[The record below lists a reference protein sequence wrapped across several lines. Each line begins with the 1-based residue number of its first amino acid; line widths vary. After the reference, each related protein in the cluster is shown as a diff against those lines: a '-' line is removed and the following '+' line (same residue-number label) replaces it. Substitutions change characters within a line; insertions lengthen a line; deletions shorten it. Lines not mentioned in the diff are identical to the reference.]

1 MFAVI
6 TCLRRVELYVDNYPV
21 QLAIAV
27 DALSIFISAPLF
39 KPAFPNT
46 SLVRY
51 DAQSNQSVSSYPPP
65 HLFSP
70 HQNLTKL
77 SPPILS
83 PLFNNVAI
91 STLNGLS
98 TSGYASN

>member
-1 MFAVI
+1 MSVVI
-6 TCLRRVELYVDNYPV
+6 MCPGVDLHVDKYPV
-21 QLAIAV
+21 HLAIAD
-27 DALSIFISAPLF
+27 DAFSILSSAPFF
-39 KPAFPNT
+39 KLAFPNT
-46 SLVRY
+46 SLCHY
-51 DAQSNQSVSSYPPP
+51 DAQSNQSVSSYLPP